1 MKRTVKTI
9 KTKTTFTPKYSHKM
23 VEKVKIFA
31 KTELKIKKKL
41 FMKIEAYKMGLTFQT
56 NII

>member
-31 KTELKIKKKL
+31 KTELKIKK
-41 FMKIEAYKMGLTFQT
+41 IIYENRGL
-56 NII
+56 